1 MPPGKQYSRPRT
13 AMPARTAQVS
23 RPAGGKKRSVAWLGL
38 AACLAAW
45 ALAATW
51 FAYDGTRTVAQLREQ
66 QSELQRTYEDKVRAL
81 TRRLVGVAS
90 HQLLEQDGLDGRM
103 ADLITRQVEL
113 ENRQAALT
121 ALVEQTGSLSV
132 VAGEVGLGAS
142 RSAEPVSLQPTGKP
156 RSAEPVEAVPTLRL
170 GAPPTGDTEGGPS
183 SGPARP
189 DILNRSPRA
198 SDPASRS
205 RSQLPAREQFA
216 RLDASMSR
224 VEGAQ
229 LRFLD
234 SLSHMSQGQAVLI
247 RTTLADLG
255 LNPDRLAPAVFKEA
269 MGGPLIPLGNNIKDP
284 FGMRFKRAEWAL
296 ALLDR
301 LRPVIDA
308 VPLRRPIDGE
318 NSLTSN
324 FGPRVDPFTG
334 GAAMHAG
341 MDFRAATGTPVVA
354 AGGGRVI
361 TADVTGGYGN
371 LVEIDHGNG
380 TTTRYGHLS
389 QISVHQGQ
397 TVTPGTVIGLVGS
410 TGRSTGPHL
419 HYETR
424 VAGSAVDPLR
434 FLRTGAKLFTPRGR
448 PAPTYQIQEAD
459 PADLPFD

>member
-1 MPPGKQYSRPRT
+1 MPPVKQYSRPRT
-13 AMPARTAQVS
+13 AMPARTPQVS
-23 RPAGGKKRSVAWLGL
+23 RQAGGKKRSVAWLGL
-38 AACLAAW
+38 VLCLAAW

-66 QSELQRTYEDKVRAL
+66 QSELQRTWEDKVRAL

-113 ENRQAALT
+113 ENRQAVLT

-132 VAGEVGLGAS
+132 AAGESGLGAS
-142 RSAEPVSLQPTGKP
+142 RAADPVGLQPTGKP
-156 RSAEPVEAVPTLRL
+156 RSAEPVDAVPTLRL
-170 GAPPTGDTEGGPS
+170 GTPPTGDMEAGPS
-183 SGPARP
+183 SGAPRP
-189 DILNRSPRA
+189 DILNRSPRP
-198 SDPASRS
+198 SDPAPRS

-216 RLDASMSR
+216 RLDASMTR

-234 SLSHMSQGQAVLI
+234 SLSQMSQGQAVLI

-269 MGGPLIPLGNNIKDP
+269 MGGPLIPLGSIKDP
-284 FGMRFKRAEWAL
+284 FGMRLKRAQWGL

-301 LRPVIDA
+301 LRPVMDA

-341 MDFRAATGTPVVA
+341 MDFRAAMGTPVVA

-380 TTTRYGHLS
+380 MTTRYGHLS
-389 QISVHQGQ
+389 QISVQQGQ
-397 TVTPGTVIGLVGS
+397 TVAPGTVIGLVGS

-424 VAGSAVDPLR
+424 IAGGAVDPVR

-448 PAPTYQIQEAD
+448 SAPAFQIQEEAD